1 MENDLKSVSMRML
14 ACTAYMDS
22 LFSKIPSEPMTFAGA
37 FSDDMKTFSIGCY
50 TMDDWIGAGKS
61 LPELTVD
68 WSTRTLKMPVE
79 YYESIFIRQKYPS
92 STFVSKTV
100 RMEQDV
106 DAQNDHVVPSM
117 GQRDQVVPDIFDLPD
132 LSVEFSGFKDLGGMS
147 GLSGVSGV
155 FSDAMNNLSLGDI
168 KPYVQNDSVS
178 ENMMDT
184 MDTLQSKTQPEIHKN
199 EIRKPVLNPM
209 MAYTFQ
215 YKMEWE
221 SDGDDLLGVWNASR
235 KELGCS
241 MYEMISCWFA
251 PDEFD
256 VYVSPKG
263 YQKFSRISMSDI
275 EEYMEKRSII
285 LTSDTSQ

>member
-1 MENDLKSVSMRML
+1 
-14 ACTAYMDS
+14 
-22 LFSKIPSEPMTFAGA
+22 
-37 FSDDMKTFSIGCY
+37 
-50 TMDDWIGAGKS
+50 
-61 LPELTVD
+61 
-68 WSTRTLKMPVE
+68 
-79 YYESIFIRQKYPS
+79 
-92 STFVSKTV
+92 
-100 RMEQDV
+100 MEQDV

-147 GLSGVSGV
+147 DMNISGMNISGMNISGMNMSGV
-155 FSDAMNNLSLGDI
+155 FSDLMNNLSLG
-168 KPYVQNDSVS
+168 
-178 ENMMDT
+178 DT
-184 MDTLQSKTQPEIHKN
+184 MDTLQSKTQPEI
-199 EIRKPVLNPM
+199 RKPVLDPM

-263 YQKFSRISMSDI
+263 YQKFSRISVSDI